1 MHAVRS
7 LTTAA
12 IVLALA
18 STAIACSGNGGT
30 GQGGGHAAAS
40 GAPQDATADPG
51 ADGNSRTAESG
62 LGKVADMNGVAELVK
77 SATECNGFSRDKDD
91 TFTGIDG
98 NYDDNDAAVTA
109 RIEATNKAFS
119 IKDHASCYGESA
131 IDNVHKMMLIDDMA
145 TFEAAYK
152 KYQRSDGDTHTRYF
166 VGQNFAVQ
174 LNGRSDEEEALVRA
188 GSLGI
193 NCSPNFV
200 PPAGFRSEPAQAD
213 GCILTDYVG

>member
-1 MHAVRS
+1 MRAVRS

-12 IVLALA
+12 LVLALA
-18 STAIACSGNGGT
+18 STAVACGGDGGT
-30 GQGGGHAAAS
+30 GQDDGHAAAS
-40 GAPQDATADPG
+40 GAPQGATADPG
-51 ADGNSRTAESG
+51 ADGNGKTAVAG

-77 SATECNGFSRDKDD
+77 SATECDGFNHDNENMFAD
-91 TFTGIDG
+91 IDG
-98 NYDDNDAAVTA
+98 DYVEDDSALAAQIT
-109 RIEATNKAFS
+109 ATNKAFS
-119 IKDHASCYGESA
+119 IKDRASCSGESA

-174 LNGRSDEEEALVRA
+174 LNGRSSEEEALVRA
-188 GSLGI
+188 GTLGI

-200 PPAGFRSEPAQAD
+200 PPAGFRSEPAQVD
-213 GCILTDYVG
+213 GCVLTDYVG